1 MRSVTYEVPEIVR
14 APVTVQVQNP
24 ETGVVLTL
32 SLMSVAVELPK
43 VVPVPNVFLVPVPD
57 TSVAG

>member
-14 APVTVQVQNP
+14 VPVTVQVQNP

-32 SLMSVAVELPK
+32 SLMSVAVEVPE